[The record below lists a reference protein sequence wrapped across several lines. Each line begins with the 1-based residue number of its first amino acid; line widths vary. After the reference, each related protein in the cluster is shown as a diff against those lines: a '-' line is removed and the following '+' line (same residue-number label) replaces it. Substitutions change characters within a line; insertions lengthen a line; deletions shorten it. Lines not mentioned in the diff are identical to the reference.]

1 MGVMLNRKCKVSID
15 QVVRL
20 FLLLL
25 SVCAGGVY
33 LEQGATTLNAA
44 RGIVL
49 EGRAAESFQTSP
61 QRKELLEFS
70 ARCHEPSV
78 LVCQGF
84 DTSADYI
91 RAKWPS
97 SGLYPAADEILRG
110 TMDTSVKASG
120 KASLRFEIPSHSPA
134 NAAGSWRQGMGR
146 EFGEGSTFY
155 VQFRQ
160 RFSKELLK
168 NNWGDTSWKQV
179 IFHNAGAT
187 CADVELTTGQYYRD
201 GFPIMYTDCGG
212 RLIATN
218 AGIPPYKLEQGDY
231 NCWYG
236 EYNAKNCFL
245 YPVDQWVTFYYQISI
260 GHWGKPDSSIQAWTA
275 LDGQTYKQ
283 WIKMP
288 NFILKNENPG
298 KDYDTVTLLTY
309 MTSKSLLISQ
319 PIAYTWYDELI
330 VSTAPIA
337 PPAASG
343 QDSKGVTAS
352 PQ

>member
-1 MGVMLNRKCKVSID
+1 MGAMLNRKSKASLPEIFRSV
-15 QVVRL
+15 
-20 FLLLL
+20 LLLL
-25 SVCAGGVY
+25 SMFAGVVG
-33 LEQGATTLNAA
+33 LEKGTTNLSA
-44 RGIVL
+44 G
-49 EGRAAESFQTSP
+49 EGSDSRAVTPDTAQTNP
-61 QRKELLEFS
+61 PPKELLDFD
-70 ARCHEPSV
+70 ARCHATGV

-84 DTSADYI
+84 DSAADFV

-97 SGLYPAADEILRG
+97 SGLYPAADEMIRG
-110 TMDTSVKASG
+110 TMDTSIKASG
-120 KASLRFEIPSHSPA
+120 KSSLRFEIPSHSPA
-134 NAAGSWRQGMGR
+134 NAAGSWRQSMGR

-160 RFSKELLK
+160 RFSKEMLK
-168 NNWGDTSWKQV
+168 NNWGETSWKQV
-179 IFHNAGAT
+179 IFHNSGAT

-218 AGIPPYKLEQGDY
+218 AGVPPYKLEQGDY

-236 EYNAKNCFL
+236 EYNAKNCFF
-245 YPVDQWVTFYYQISI
+245 YPIDEWVTFYYQISI

-275 LDGQTYKQ
+275 LDGQAYRQ

-319 PIAYTWYDELI
+319 PVAFTWYDELI

-337 PPAASG
+337 APVASG
-343 QDSKGVTAS
+343 HDSSEAPAT